1 MVPLMYLLE
10 TVIGD
15 RVRSINFRKRE
26 EPLKISVIM
35 TDRVEAPTLLDL
47 KMFEESRFHSFE

>member
-1 MVPLMYLLE
+1 MYLLE